1 MNDTKPLSAAIVA
14 ILMVVT
20 LVAAVVGGA
29 ARTFAA
35 TTTTTT
41 ATPSAVPASDDD
53 NNSSDI
59 SSRVGCFTTFLK
71 KEEIGLLLNNLWGVA
86 TIADLPAQ
94 LDNGQQ
100 NPDVVLK
107 ILLNMS
113 MEQPRLNGLIVCLQD
128 TGIVFA

>member
-1 MNDTKPLSAAIVA
+1 MNDTKLLSAAIVA
-14 ILMVVT
+14 ILILVT

-29 ARTFAA
+29 ASTFAA
-35 TTTTTT
+35 TT
-41 ATPSAVPASDDD
+41 ATSAVAASNDDH
-53 NNSSDI
+53 NNDI
-59 SSRVGCFTTFLK
+59 SSGVGCFTTFLK

-86 TIADLPAQ
+86 TIADLPTQ

-107 ILLNMS
+107 ILLNMP

>member
-1 MNDTKPLSAAIVA
+1 MNDTKLLSAAIVA
-14 ILMVVT
+14 ILILVT
-20 LVAAVVGGA
+20 LVAAVVGRA
-29 ARTFAA
+29 ASTFAA
-35 TTTTTT
+35 TT
-41 ATPSAVPASDDD
+41 ATSAVAASNDDH
-53 NNSSDI
+53 NSDI
-59 SSRVGCFTTFLK
+59 SSGVGCFTTFLK

-86 TIADLPAQ
+86 TIADLPTQ

-107 ILLNMS
+107 ILLNMP

>member
-35 TTTTTT
+35 TTT

-53 NNSSDI
+53 NNSS
-59 SSRVGCFTTFLK
+59 RVGCFTTFLK
-71 KEEIGLLLNNLWGVA
+71 KEEVGLLLNNLWGVA

-107 ILLNMS
+107 ILLNMP
-113 MEQPRLNGLIVCLQD
+113 MEQPRLNRLIVCLQD

>member
-35 TTTTTT
+35 TTT

-53 NNSSDI
+53 NNI
-59 SSRVGCFTTFLK
+59 SSRVGCFTTFLN

-107 ILLNMS
+107 ILLNMP

>member
-1 MNDTKPLSAAIVA
+1 MNDTKLLSAAIVA
-14 ILMVVT
+14 ILILVT

-29 ARTFAA
+29 ASTFAA
-35 TTTTTT
+35 TTMT
-41 ATPSAVPASDDD
+41 SAVAASNDDH
-53 NNSSDI
+53 NNNDI
-59 SSRVGCFTTFLK
+59 SSGVGCFMTFLK

-107 ILLNMS
+107 ILLNMP

>member
-1 MNDTKPLSAAIVA
+1 MNDSKPLSAVIVA
-14 ILMVVT
+14 ILLVVT

-29 ARTFAA
+29 AGTLAAA
-35 TTTTTT
+35 T
-41 ATPSAVPASDDD
+41 ASASNDD
-53 NNSSDI
+53 NNNNI
-59 SSRVGCFTTFLK
+59 NSRLGCFTTFLK

-94 LDNGQQ
+94 LDSGQQ

-107 ILLNMS
+107 ILLNMPI
-113 MEQPRLNGLIVCLQD
+113 EQPRLNGLIVCLQD

>member
-1 MNDTKPLSAAIVA
+1 MNDSKPLSAVIVA
-14 ILMVVT
+14 ILLVVT

-29 ARTFAA
+29 AGTLAAA
-35 TTTTTT
+35 T
-41 ATPSAVPASDDD
+41 ASASNDD
-53 NNSSDI
+53 NNNNI
-59 SSRVGCFTTFLK
+59 NSRLGCFTTFLK

-94 LDNGQQ
+94 LDSGQQ

-107 ILLNMS
+107 ILLNIPI
-113 MEQPRLNGLIVCLQD
+113 EQPRLNGLIVCLQD

>member
-1 MNDTKPLSAAIVA
+1 MNDTKLLSAAIVA
-14 ILMVVT
+14 ILILVT
-20 LVAAVVGGA
+20 LVAAVVGRA
-29 ARTFAA
+29 ASTFAA
-35 TTTTTT
+35 TT
-41 ATPSAVPASDDD
+41 ATSAVAASNDDH
-53 NNSSDI
+53 NNNDI
-59 SSRVGCFTTFLK
+59 SSGVGCFTTFLK

-86 TIADLPAQ
+86 TIADLPTQ

-107 ILLNMS
+107 ILLNMP

>member
-1 MNDTKPLSAAIVA
+1 MNDTKLLSAAIVA
-14 ILMVVT
+14 ILILVT

-29 ARTFAA
+29 ASTFAA
-35 TTTTTT
+35 TT
-41 ATPSAVPASDDD
+41 ATSAVAASNDDH
-53 NNSSDI
+53 NNNDI
-59 SSRVGCFTTFLK
+59 SSGVGCFTTFLK

-94 LDNGQQ
+94 LDSGQQ

-107 ILLNMS
+107 ILLNMP

>member
-14 ILMVVT
+14 ILMIVT

-35 TTTTTT
+35 TTT

-53 NNSSDI
+53 NNSS
-59 SSRVGCFTTFLK
+59 RVGCFTTFLK
-71 KEEIGLLLNNLWGVA
+71 KEEVGLLLNNLWGVA

-107 ILLNMS
+107 ILLNMP

>member
-20 LVAAVVGGA
+20 LVAAVVGEA

-35 TTTTTT
+35 TTT

-53 NNSSDI
+53 NNN

-71 KEEIGLLLNNLWGVA
+71 KEEVGLLLNNLWGVA

-107 ILLNMS
+107 ILLNMP

>member
-14 ILMVVT
+14 ILMVVS
-20 LVAAVVGGA
+20 LVAVVVVGGA

-35 TTTTTT
+35 T
-41 ATPSAVPASDDD
+41 PSAVPSSDDD
-53 NNSSDI
+53 NN

-71 KEEIGLLLNNLWGVA
+71 KEEVGLLLNNLWGVA

-107 ILLNMS
+107 ILLNMP

>member
-1 MNDTKPLSAAIVA
+1 MNDSKPLSAVIVA
-14 ILMVVT
+14 ILLVVT

-35 TTTTTT
+35 TTT

-53 NNSSDI
+53 NNI
-59 SSRVGCFTTFLK
+59 SSRVGCFTTFLN

-107 ILLNMS
+107 ILLNMP

>member
-1 MNDTKPLSAAIVA
+1 MNYTKLQSAAIVA
-14 ILMVVT
+14 ILILVT
-20 LVAAVVGGA
+20 LVAAVVDGA
-29 ARTFAA
+29 ASTFAA
-35 TTTTTT
+35 TTTT
-41 ATPSAVPASDDD
+41 SAVAASNDDS
-53 NNSSDI
+53 NNNDI
-59 SSRVGCFTTFLK
+59 SSGVGCFTTFLK

-107 ILLNMS
+107 ILLNMP

>member
-1 MNDTKPLSAAIVA
+1 MNDTKLLSAAIVA
-14 ILMVVT
+14 ILILVT

-29 ARTFAA
+29 ASTFAA
-35 TTTTTT
+35 TTTT
-41 ATPSAVPASDDD
+41 SAVAASNDDH
-53 NNSSDI
+53 NNNDI
-59 SSRVGCFTTFLK
+59 SSGVGCFTTFLK
-71 KEEIGLLLNNLWGVA
+71 KEEIGSLLNNLWGVA

-107 ILLNMS
+107 ILLNMP

>member
-1 MNDTKPLSAAIVA
+1 MNDSKPLSAVIVA
-14 ILMVVT
+14 ILLVVT

-29 ARTFAA
+29 AGTLAAA
-35 TTTTTT
+35 TASTTTSTN
-41 ATPSAVPASDDD
+41 DD
-53 NNSSDI
+53 NNNNI
-59 SSRVGCFTTFLK
+59 NSRLGCFTTFLK

-94 LDNGQQ
+94 LDSGQQ

-107 ILLNMS
+107 ILLNIPI
-113 MEQPRLNGLIVCLQD
+113 EQPRLNGLIVCLQD

>member
-35 TTTTTT
+35 TTT

-53 NNSSDI
+53 NNSS
-59 SSRVGCFTTFLK
+59 RVGCFTTFLK
-71 KEEIGLLLNNLWGVA
+71 KEEVGLLLNNLWGVA

-107 ILLNMS
+107 ILLNMP

>member
-1 MNDTKPLSAAIVA
+1 MNDTKLQSAAIVA
-14 ILMVVT
+14 ILILVT

-29 ARTFAA
+29 ASTFAA
-35 TTTTTT
+35 TTTT
-41 ATPSAVPASDDD
+41 SAVAASNDDH
-53 NNSSDI
+53 NNNDI
-59 SSRVGCFTTFLK
+59 SSGVGCFTTFLK

-107 ILLNMS
+107 ILLNMP

>member
-1 MNDTKPLSAAIVA
+1 MNDTKLLSAAIVA
-14 ILMVVT
+14 ILILVT
-20 LVAAVVGGA
+20 LVAAVVGEA
-29 ARTFAA
+29 ASTFAA
-35 TTTTTT
+35 TTMT
-41 ATPSAVPASDDD
+41 SAVAASNDDH
-53 NNSSDI
+53 NNNDI
-59 SSRVGCFTTFLK
+59 SSGVGCFTTFLK
-71 KEEIGLLLNNLWGVA
+71 KEEIGSLLNNLWGVA

-107 ILLNMS
+107 ILLNMP

>member
-1 MNDTKPLSAAIVA
+1 MNDTKLLSAAIVA
-14 ILMVVT
+14 ILILVT
-20 LVAAVVGGA
+20 LVAAVVDGA
-29 ARTFAA
+29 ASTFAA
-35 TTTTTT
+35 TTTT
-41 ATPSAVPASDDD
+41 SAVAASNDDS
-53 NNSSDI
+53 NNNDI
-59 SSRVGCFTTFLK
+59 SSGVGCFTTFLK

-107 ILLNMS
+107 ILLNMP

>member
-1 MNDTKPLSAAIVA
+1 MNDTKPLSSAIVA
-14 ILMVVT
+14 ILMAVT

-35 TTTTTT
+35 TTS
-41 ATPSAVPASDDD
+41 ATPSAVPASDGDN
-53 NNSSDI
+53 NNSSNI
-59 SSRVGCFTTFLK
+59 SSRVGCFTTFLN

-107 ILLNMS
+107 ILLNMP

>member
-1 MNDTKPLSAAIVA
+1 MNDSKPLSAVIVA
-14 ILMVVT
+14 ILLVVT

-29 ARTFAA
+29 AGTLA
-35 TTTTTT
+35 
-41 ATPSAVPASDDD
+41 SASNDD
-53 NNSSDI
+53 NNNDI
-59 SSRVGCFTTFLK
+59 NSRLGCFTTFLK

-94 LDNGQQ
+94 LDSGQQ

-107 ILLNMS
+107 ILLNIPI
-113 MEQPRLNGLIVCLQD
+113 EQPRLNGLIVCLQD

>member
-1 MNDTKPLSAAIVA
+1 MNDTKPLSVAIVA

-35 TTTTTT
+35 TTT

-53 NNSSDI
+53 NNN

-71 KEEIGLLLNNLWGVA
+71 KEEVGLLLNNLWGVA

>member
-1 MNDTKPLSAAIVA
+1 MNDTKLLSATIVA
-14 ILMVVT
+14 ILILVT

-29 ARTFAA
+29 ASTFAA
-35 TTTTTT
+35 TTTTSVV
-41 ATPSAVPASDDD
+41 AASNDDH
-53 NNSSDI
+53 NNNDI
-59 SSRVGCFTTFLK
+59 SSGVGCFTTFLK
-71 KEEIGLLLNNLWGVA
+71 KEEIGSLLNNLWGVA

-107 ILLNMS
+107 ILLNML
-113 MEQPRLNGLIVCLQD
+113 MEQPRLNGLILCLQD

>member
-14 ILMVVT
+14 ILMVVP
-20 LVAAVVGGA
+20 LVAVVVVGGA

-35 TTTTTT
+35 T
-41 ATPSAVPASDDD
+41 PSAVPSSDDD
-53 NNSSDI
+53 NN

-71 KEEIGLLLNNLWGVA
+71 KEEVGLLLNNLWGVA

-107 ILLNMS
+107 ILLNMP

>member
-1 MNDTKPLSAAIVA
+1 MNDSKPLSAVIVA

-29 ARTFAA
+29 AA
-35 TTTTTT
+35 TT
-41 ATPSAVPASDDD
+41 ASVSKDD
-53 NNSSDI
+53 NNNDI
-59 SSRVGCFTTFLK
+59 SSRLGCFTTFLK

-107 ILLNMS
+107 ILLNIPI
-113 MEQPRLNGLIVCLQD
+113 EQPRLNGLIVCLQD

>member
-1 MNDTKPLSAAIVA
+1 MNDTKLQSAAIVA
-14 ILMVVT
+14 ILILVT

-29 ARTFAA
+29 ASTFAA
-35 TTTTTT
+35 TTTT
-41 ATPSAVPASDDD
+41 SAVAASNDDS
-53 NNSSDI
+53 NNNNDI
-59 SSRVGCFTTFLK
+59 SSGVGCFTTFLK

-107 ILLNMS
+107 ILLNMP

>member
-1 MNDTKPLSAAIVA
+1 MNDTKLLSAAIVA
-14 ILMVVT
+14 ILILVT

-29 ARTFAA
+29 ASTFAA
-35 TTTTTT
+35 TTTT
-41 ATPSAVPASDDD
+41 SAVAASNDDS
-53 NNSSDI
+53 NNNDI
-59 SSRVGCFTTFLK
+59 SSGVGCFTTFLK

-107 ILLNMS
+107 ILLNMP

>member
-1 MNDTKPLSAAIVA
+1 MNDSKPLSAVIVA
-14 ILMVVT
+14 ILLVVT

-29 ARTFAA
+29 AGTLAAA
-35 TTTTTT
+35 TASTTTSTN
-41 ATPSAVPASDDD
+41 DD
-53 NNSSDI
+53 NNNNI
-59 SSRVGCFTTFLK
+59 NSRLGCFTTFLK

-94 LDNGQQ
+94 LDSGQQ

-107 ILLNMS
+107 ILLNMPI
-113 MEQPRLNGLIVCLQD
+113 EQPRLNGLIVCLQD

>member
-1 MNDTKPLSAAIVA
+1 MNDTKSLSAAIVA

-35 TTTTTT
+35 T
-41 ATPSAVPASDDD
+41 PSAVPASDDD
-53 NNSSDI
+53 NN

-71 KEEIGLLLNNLWGVA
+71 KEEVGLLLNNLWGVA

-107 ILLNMS
+107 ILLNMP

>member
-1 MNDTKPLSAAIVA
+1 MNDTKLLSAAIVA
-14 ILMVVT
+14 ILILVT

-29 ARTFAA
+29 ASTFAA
-35 TTTTTT
+35 TT
-41 ATPSAVPASDDD
+41 ATSAVAASNDDH
-53 NNSSDI
+53 NNNDI
-59 SSRVGCFTTFLK
+59 SSGVGCFTTFLK
-71 KEEIGLLLNNLWGVA
+71 KEEIGSLLNNLWGVA

-107 ILLNMS
+107 ILLNMP

>member
-20 LVAAVVGGA
+20 LVAAVVVGGA

-35 TTTTTT
+35 TTT

-53 NNSSDI
+53 NNSS
-59 SSRVGCFTTFLK
+59 RVGCFTTFLK
-71 KEEIGLLLNNLWGVA
+71 KEEVGLLLNNLWGVA

-107 ILLNMS
+107 ILLNMP

>member
-35 TTTTTT
+35 TTS

-53 NNSSDI
+53 NNSSNI
-59 SSRVGCFTTFLK
+59 SSRVGCFTTFLN

-107 ILLNMS
+107 ILLNMP

>member
-1 MNDTKPLSAAIVA
+1 MNDTKSLSAAIVA

-35 TTTTTT
+35 TTT

-53 NNSSDI
+53 NNSS
-59 SSRVGCFTTFLK
+59 RVGCFTTFLK
-71 KEEIGLLLNNLWGVA
+71 KEEVGLLLNNLWGVA

-107 ILLNMS
+107 ILLNMP